1 LRGSS
6 VDFAW
11 IFCPF
16 YAGIYWVFCES
27 SVDSRS
33 ILRGFAWICVDSRSI
48 LGRFCVDFLLV
59 LARQALRLSSLL
71 RGFAWILGRFCVD
84 FAWIFLSV
92 ILSIFGGFAIRRFS
106 EDFWGP
112 LSQDAI

>member
-1 LRGSS
+1 MPVFTGFS
-6 VDFAW
+6 VNL
-11 IFCPF
+11 
-16 YAGIYWVFCES
+16 
-27 SVDSRS
+27 RS
-33 ILRGFAWICVDSRSI
+33 ILGRFCVDLRGFAWI